1 MSESQILHG
10 DSGLILGKDQVT
22 VVVPTFNEEKGIG
35 MVLDEVM
42 GAGYLNVLVV
52 DGYSSD
58 ATVRLAESRGVRVVQ
73 QNGRGKTG
81 AIRTA
86 VDFVKTP
93 YMLVMDGDYTYCAK
107 DIERFLNHGGRY
119 AQVVG
124 CREKAKMAWVHR
136 VGNWMITRTFNLLMG
151 AGLSDVCSGMYL
163 LRTDVARQLEFNSK
177 GFRTEVEVV
186 AQTVMRGNV
195 TEVPVGYRA
204 RVGKRKL
211 STWRHGL
218 EILWSLF
225 GLARGYNPV
234 FFFSLL
240 AALAAVPGALAVG
253 WALYSKLF
261 LDTWE
266 FNWLLF
272 GSILFLFGGLGWA
285 VATVSLLLKRLER
298 KIMQALKEK

>member
-1 MSESQILHG
+1 MAVS
-10 DSGLILGKDQVT
+10 KDTVT
-22 VVVPTFNEEKGIG
+22 VVIPTFNEEEAIG
-35 MVLDEVM
+35 MVLDELFE
-42 GAGYLNVLVV
+42 AGYKNVLVV
-52 DGYSSD
+52 DGYSVD
-58 ATVRLAESRGVRVVQ
+58 GTAKIAETRGVPVVQ
-73 QNGRGKTG
+73 QNGNGKTG

-86 VDFVKTP
+86 VDFVETP

-119 AQVVG
+119 VQVVG
-124 CREKAKMAWVHR
+124 ARNRAYMNWIHR
-136 VGNWMITRTFNLLMG
+136 VGNWMITRAVNVLLG

-163 LRTDVARQLEFNSK
+163 LRTDVAKKLELQSR

-186 AQTVMRGNV
+186 AQTVMHGDV
-195 TEVPVGYRA
+195 TEVPVDYRP

-240 AALAAVPGALAVG
+240 AALATVPGALAVG

-261 LDTWE
+261 LGIWE

-272 GSILFLFGGLGWA
+272 GSILFLFGALGWA

-298 KIMQALKEK
+298 KIIQALKKE